1 MLLRKDAGPQ
11 IDYLEDWP
19 IHYYEIESATEKQA
33 QLAIAIE
40 KQLDPQSDFYRKKL
54 LEKRYFSL
62 NKNGNADAFMHAWM
76 MIKAS
81 AATGV
86 SFFTKKKLERELLS
100 YMDELCL
107 YHYEPE
113 APEEKKIL
121 LDEWNDFA
129 RQFIASCVGSRTY
142 CSTLFG
148 FVPVKDAVVAKKLAE
163 EIELVTGRYP
173 AQLGHAEAFLPLRE
187 IFIHNY
193 CQMIENGQS
202 YWEETQINKH

>member
-1 MLLRKDAGPQ
+1 MLLKKDTALQ
-11 IDYLEDWP
+11 TDYLEDWP
-19 IHYYEIESATEKQA
+19 VHYYEIENAVDKRT
-33 QLAIAIE
+33 QLDAAIQKE
-40 KQLDPQSDFYRKKL
+40 LDPQFDPYRKKL

-62 NKNGNADAFMHAWM
+62 NKNGSADAFMHAWM

-86 SFFTKKKLERELLS
+86 SFFTKKKLERELVS
-100 YMDELCL
+100 YMEALCL

-113 APEEKKIL
+113 APVEKQVL

-129 RQFIASCVGSRTY
+129 RQFIASCVGSRAY

-148 FVPVKDAVVAKKLAE
+148 FVPIKDAAVAKKLAE
-163 EIELVTGRYP
+163 EIELVTGSYP
-173 AQLGHAEAFLPLRE
+173 AQLGHADAFLPIRE

-193 CQMIENGQS
+193 CQMIENGQV
-202 YWEETQINKH
+202 YWEEAQHNKH